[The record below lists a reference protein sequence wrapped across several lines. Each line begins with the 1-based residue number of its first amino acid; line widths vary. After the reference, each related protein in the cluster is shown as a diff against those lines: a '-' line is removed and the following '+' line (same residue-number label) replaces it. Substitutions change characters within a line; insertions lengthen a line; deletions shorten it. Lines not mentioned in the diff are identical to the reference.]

1 MKYTA
6 DQYAEALLAA
16 AVHTQEKDVP
26 ALAWRLHT
34 LLIRRRHSR
43 LIPKIFAAC
52 DHKLLEHS
60 GKVAVRMTTAHSHG
74 LDRFTAALHKVLGK
88 PVELDHRVDPSLIGG
103 ATIRIGDLRLDG
115 SITAALERTRR
126 ALTSSI
132 VSSPKTP

>member
-16 AVHTQEKDVP
+16 AEHMQKKDIP

-34 LLIRRRHSR
+34 LLLRRRNSR
-43 LIPKIFAAC
+43 LLPKIFAAC
-52 DHKLLEHS
+52 DCKMLERS

-74 LDRFTAALHKVLGK
+74 SDRFAAALHKALGK

-103 ATIRIGDLRLDG
+103 AILRVGDLRLDG
-115 SITAALERTRR
+115 SIIAALERMRD

-132 VSSPKTP
+132 VPTPKTS